1 MHLVTCKDFDFLKIW
16 MLSIEVAGFSG
27 IEIVVRNFGNLKKH
41 CRFTVVIV
49 D

>member
-16 MLSIEVAGFSG
+16 MFSIEVVGFSG
-27 IEIVVRNFGNLKKH
+27 IEIAVRNFGKLRKH
-41 CRFTVVIV
+41 CRFMVVIV